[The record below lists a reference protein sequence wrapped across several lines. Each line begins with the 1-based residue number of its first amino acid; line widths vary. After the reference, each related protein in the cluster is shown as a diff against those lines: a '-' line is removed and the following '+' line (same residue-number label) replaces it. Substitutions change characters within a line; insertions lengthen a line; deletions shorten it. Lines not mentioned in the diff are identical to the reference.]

1 MDEKPLWAMTQK
13 LKLMR
18 ALAVGIVF
26 LFSGCGHG
34 QEDTANAFPQSVAPF
49 EPAQRVGKLQNPSLI
64 ECSGLDASPS
74 YKDLFWA
81 VNDSGDEPV
90 LYAVGF
96 DGQSFGQVRVEGGK
110 NRDWEDLATF
120 VWQGQSMI
128 LLADAGDN
136 MESRPSHTLYVVREP
151 EFKGRSFDA
160 DAKVKTAWQIVF
172 TYPDK
177 GHDVEAVGVDAV
189 GGKVL
194 LLTKRDKPPL
204 LFELPLTPAM
214 AQAPATARLLTAV
227 TGIPAPSG
235 DDLFIPYGKIRS
247 QPTAMDI
254 SADGRQA
261 VVLTYKNAY
270 LFERRG
276 DADWAAAF
284 GADPMVVPLP
294 LPEDT
299 TDLLQ
304 REAACFSP
312 DDAAL
317 FVTSEGKKAG
327 IYRLNRR
334 Q

>member
-1 MDEKPLWAMTQK
+1 MTRK
-13 LKLMR
+13 LNLMR

-26 LFSGCGHG
+26 LISSCSHG
-34 QEDTANAFPQSVAPF
+34 QEDAVNVFHQSVAPF
-49 EPAQRVGKLQNPSLI
+49 ETAQRVGKLQNLLLV
-64 ECSGLDASPS
+64 ECSGMDASPTT
-74 YKDLFWA
+74 KDLFWA
-81 VNDSGDEPV
+81 INDSGDEPV
-90 LYAVGF
+90 LYAVGV
-96 DGQSFGQVRVEGGK
+96 DGQSFGQVRVEGAK

-120 VWQGQSMI
+120 VWQGQPMI

-151 EFKGRSFDA
+151 VFKGRSFDA

-204 LFELPLTPAM
+204 LFELPLTPAT
-214 AQAPATARLLTAV
+214 AQASATARLLTAV

-235 DDLFIPYGKIRS
+235 EDLFIPFGKIRS

-270 LFERRG
+270 LFARRG

-284 GADPMVVPLP
+284 GAYPIVIPLP
-294 LPEDT
+294 LPENT
-299 TDLLQ
+299 TDLHQ
-304 REAACFSP
+304 REAACFSS

-317 FVTSEGKKAG
+317 FVTSEGSKAG

-334 Q
+334 